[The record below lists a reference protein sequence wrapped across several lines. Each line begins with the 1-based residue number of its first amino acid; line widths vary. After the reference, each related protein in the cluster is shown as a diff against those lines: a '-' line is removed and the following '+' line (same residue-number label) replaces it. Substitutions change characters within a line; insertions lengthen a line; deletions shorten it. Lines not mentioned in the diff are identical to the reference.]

1 MIVGVFHIHVRIPM
15 AHSLKDKRGVLK
27 GTIQRL
33 ARKFN
38 VSIAEIDDH
47 DSWNNATLGVSCV
60 SNEKRIVESTI
71 RRMLDEI
78 EMVDG
83 LELESHEEEYF

>member
-1 MIVGVFHIHVRIPM
+1 M

-27 GTIQRL
+27 GTIQKL

-38 VSIAEIDDH
+38 VSIAEVDGN
-47 DSWNNATLGVSCV
+47 DSWNKATLGVSCV

-83 LELESHEEEYF
+83 LELDSHEEEYY